1 MNQLRK
7 RIGIIWLCLSVAFAI
22 MPYNPVYAEEAREES
37 LAEATQEEKDNEE
50 AKEEKEENQNQQEDD
65 EDTGNADADSDKD
78 LDAESD
84 ADEASEEATEES
96 ENPEDLGNESEA
108 EEKEDVQQEPE
119 AEEAFDEVSEE
130 AAESI
135 IISFYVPKDA
145 EGEYELFKKMA
156 ADEDGKVIFPDADD
170 LPEIEGLYFAGE
182 WQDEEFNSV
191 DEDMIF
197 EESCKLYAVFEE
209 DELSL
214 ISAPIMRAPA
224 QRASSY
230 GIDANNPR
238 RGQKNSYEYKGS
250 VETWICPMTGIYDIY
265 CYGAAGTTGEGGA
278 MRASRAEITKGTI
291 LKITVGGKPPAYSY
305 GGSLGEGHTK
315 SNTSCSYA
323 DIQKTADGTV
333 IGQDMDIYQYPKYGN
348 SSTHWGIGSGRR
360 YRGYPDGGWGDFEA
374 SPCDNGNHTNQ
385 ASVGYGGG
393 GSSFVSIGS
402 TKVISGKGGYGGG
415 ASNERICGSNKGGT
429 AKAGVGGGVTCLNSA
444 RGLKWLTSELN
455 LVQGAPDANGS
466 ITITVVKVN
475 PGVTLVQ
482 DIADWTNQLITITA
496 TVTSV
501 GEGLPAEYLSWET
514 DADGNDIWTDSTT
527 YLASQNGTYT
537 CKIRDV
543 AGNIEKASIE
553 ITNID
558 RLLPEGELL
567 PDTEEWTRDDIE
579 LTLNADDAAASPEDG
594 KSGLEDK
601 AYLWGTAD
609 SDGALLWEMDADGN
623 EAWTDATT
631 YVASQNG
638 TYACQIRDK
647 AGNIS
652 EERIKVTNIDRTAP
666 EIKAEHPTWYS
677 GETTVSWQGLDL
689 QPDGTPGSGLHSE
702 AYSFD
707 GVDWTAENTQQITA
721 PGTYTIYVRDA
732 VENVGRYEIE
742 LLYDPEPEDD
752 KGGGKGGNNPQPV
765 VNPPE
770 QPELPEQPKEDTSGD
785 GRNGNLIPQLPL
797 PKEPV
802 KAEIF
807 ELAVQEPEVEP
818 ELKLPHSP
826 KVKKKNADTMME
838 IVVDS
843 PYAEGAGHEKLLQ
856 AAVMTGAATSGGI
869 ILYFALFFII
879 PAARIYELRG
889 KRRKYLGTKLLL
901 RRKVDLR
908 KLFEKTEESSLMI
921 KINWLYA
928 KYNAGKKLS
937 CIKGQDIE
945 EKDVQVTMIVYR

>member
-1 MNQLRK
+1 MRQLRK
-7 RIGIIWLCLSVAFAI
+7 KIGIICLCLSVAFAI
-22 MPYNPVYAEEAREES
+22 MPCNPVYAEEAREES
-37 LAEATQEEKDNEE
+37 LAEATQEEKNNEE
-50 AKEEKEENQNQQEDD
+50 TKEEKEENQNQQEDD
-65 EDTGNADADSDKD
+65 EDTGNADANSDKD
-78 LDAESD
+78 LDAEPD
-84 ADEASEEATEES
+84 EDEASEEAAEES
-96 ENPEDLGNESEA
+96 ENPEDLENESEA
-108 EEKEDVQQEPE
+108 EEKEDVQQESE
-119 AEEAFDEVSEE
+119 AEEVSEEEE

-145 EGEYELFKKMA
+145 EGEYELLKKMA

-197 EESCKLYAVFEE
+197 EESCKLYAVFKE
-209 DELSL
+209 DELPL
-214 ISAPIMRAPA
+214 LSAPIMRAPV

-230 GIDANNPR
+230 GIDANNPQV
-238 RGQKNSYEYKGS
+238 GQVNRYEYTGS
-250 VETWICPMTGIYDIY
+250 NQTWKVPATGYYEIY
-265 CYGAAGTTGEGGA
+265 CYGAQGGDGDWAGRSSSEHGGYSDGNSGY
-278 MRASRAEITKGTI
+278 MRASIARIKAGEMLVIHAGGMGGNGTASN
-291 LKITVGGKPPAYSY
+291 PS
-305 GGSLGEGHTK
+305 GGSE
-315 SNTSCSYA
+315 
-323 DIQKTADGTV
+323 
-333 IGQDMDIYQYPKYGN
+333 
-348 SSTHWGIGSGRR
+348 GSG
-360 YRGYPDGGWGDFEA
+360 GWNDGAKGGH
-374 SPCDNGNHTNQ
+374 SDNYAAYEISG
-385 ASVGYGGG
+385 GGGG
-393 GSSFVSIGS
+393 GSSYLR
-402 TKVISGKGGYGGG
+402 SGTVTIIQARGGDGGG
-415 ASNERICGSNKGGT
+415 AHNSNNSGFSVSVNGGN
-429 AKAGVGGGVTCLNSA
+429 GGGSQQLNNA
-444 RGLKWLTSELN
+444 DAVVWNTGELDEN
-455 LVQGAPDANGS
+455 ASGQNSGNGY
-466 ITITVVKVN
+466 ITIKVIKIN
-475 PGVTLVQ
+475 PAVGLTC
-482 DIADWTNQLITITA
+482 DPESWTNEPVTITA
-496 TVTSV
+496 DIKSE
-501 GEGLPAEYLSWET
+501 GEGLPAEYLSWEQ
-514 DADGNDIWTDSTT
+514 DEDGNDIWTDATT
-527 YLASQNGTYT
+527 YPVSQNGTYT

-567 PDTEEWTRDDIE
+567 PDSVDWTRDDIE

-601 AYLWGTAD
+601 AYLWGAAD
-609 SDGALLWEMDADGN
+609 SDGVLLWELDADGN

-631 YVASQNG
+631 YPASQNG

-652 EERIKVTNIDRTAP
+652 EERIEVTNIDRTAP

-677 GETTVSWQGLDL
+677 GETTVTWSGLDL

-765 VNPPE
+765 NPPE

-785 GRNGNLIPQLPL
+785 GGNGNLIPQPPL

-807 ELAVQEPEVEP
+807 ELAVPEVEP

-826 KVKKKNADTMME
+826 KVKKKNADTMTE

-843 PYAEGAGHEKLLQ
+843 SCAEGAGHEKLLQ

-869 ILYFALFFII
+869 ILYFVLFFII
-879 PAARIYELRG
+879 HSAGVLALNVDKEYVYIGRRRIIKRGGIYQIYIDAYLYEKSDTEYFQIRPG
-889 KRRKYLGTKLLL
+889 KRFAQKYNGK
-901 RRKVDLR
+901 
-908 KLFEKTEESSLMI
+908 LMI
-921 KINWLYA
+921 VKHGDRRIQA
-928 KYNAGKKLS
+928 V
-937 CIKGQDIE
+937 IE
-945 EKDVQVTMIVYR
+945 EKMNIKIPDVR

>member
-1 MNQLRK
+1 MRK
-7 RIGIIWLCLSVAFAI
+7 LKKILLLLICVVFIMGEMPVSFA
-22 MPYNPVYAEEAREES
+22 YAQEEMLDELEATREE
-37 LAEATQEEKDNEE
+37 KNNEE
-50 AKEEKEENQNQQEDD
+50 TKEEKEENQNQQEDD

-78 LDAESD
+78 LDAEP
-84 ADEASEEATEES
+84 DEDKASEEAAEES
-96 ENPEDLGNESEA
+96 ENPEDLENESEA

-145 EGEYELFKKMA
+145 EGEYELLKKMA

-170 LPEIEGLYFAGE
+170 LPEIEGLYFTEE

-209 DELSL
+209 DELPL
-214 ISAPIMRAPA
+214 LSAPIMRAPA

-230 GIDANNPR
+230 GIDANNPQV
-238 RGQKNSYEYKGS
+238 GQVNRYEYTGS
-250 VETWICPMTGIYDIY
+250 NQTWKVPATGYYEIY
-265 CYGAAGTTGEGGA
+265 CYGAQGGSSSAKQAGNNRGDRYITYYSVGTGSV
-278 MRASRAEITKGTI
+278 RASRAKIKKDTI
-291 LKITVGGKPPAYSY
+291 LTIHA
-305 GGSLGEGHTK
+305 GGSGGNGYVYI
-315 SNTSCSYA
+315 NTSKDTGYA
-323 DIQKTADGTV
+323 DA
-333 IGQDMDIYQYPKYGN
+333 
-348 SSTHWGIGSGRR
+348 GSGGWNDGSKGNELENRINDDER
-360 YRGYPDGGWGDFEA
+360 Y
-374 SPCDNGNHTNQ
+374 Q
-385 ASVGYGGG
+385 AYATGGGG
-393 GSSFVSIGS
+393 GSSYIKLNDTAIISAQGGNGQSVYIHKENGNSKSGNGGRGGGS
-402 TKVISGKGGYGGG
+402 QQLNNADAVVWNTGELDENASGQNSGNGYITIKVIKINP
-415 ASNERICGSNKGGT
+415 A
-429 AKAGVGGGVTCLNSA
+429 VGLTCDPES
-444 RGLKWLTSELN
+444 
-455 LVQGAPDANGS
+455 
-466 ITITVVKVN
+466 
-475 PGVTLVQ
+475 
-482 DIADWTNQLITITA
+482 WTNETVTITA
-496 TVTSV
+496 ATKSE
-501 GEGLPAEYLSWET
+501 GEGLPAEYLSWEQ
-514 DADGNDIWTDSTT
+514 DEDGNDIWTDSTT
-527 YLASQNGTYT
+527 YVVSQNGTYT

-579 LTLNADDAAASPEDG
+579 LTLNADDATASPEDG

-609 SDGALLWEMDADGN
+609 SDGVLLWELDADGN

-677 GETTVSWQGLDL
+677 GETNVTWQGLDL

-707 GVDWTAENTQQITA
+707 GIDWTAENTQQITA
-721 PGTYTIYVRDA
+721 PGTYIIYVRDA

-765 VNPPE
+765 NPPE

-785 GRNGNLIPQLPL
+785 GGNGNLIPQPPL

-807 ELAVQEPEVEP
+807 ELAVPEVEP

-826 KVKKKNADTMME
+826 KVKKKNADTMTE

-843 PYAEGAGHEKLLQ
+843 SCAEGAGHEKLLQ

-945 EKDVQVTMIVYR
+945 EKDVQATMIVYR

>member
-1 MNQLRK
+1 MRK
-7 RIGIIWLCLSVAFAI
+7 LKKILLLLICVVFIMGEMPVSFA
-22 MPYNPVYAEEAREES
+22 YAQEEMSDE
-37 LAEATQEEKDNEE
+37 LEATQEEKDNEE
-50 AKEEKEENQNQQEDD
+50 TKEEKEENQNQQEDD

-78 LDAESD
+78 LDAEPD
-84 ADEASEEATEES
+84 ADEASEKAAEES
-96 ENPEDLGNESEA
+96 ENLEDLENESEA
-108 EEKEDVQQEPE
+108 EEKEDVQQESE
-119 AEEAFDEVSEE
+119 AEEVSEEEE

-145 EGEYELFKKMA
+145 EGEYELLKKTA

-170 LPEIEGLYFAGE
+170 LPEIEGLYFTGE

-209 DELSL
+209 DEPLL
-214 ISAPIMRAPA
+214 SAPIMRAP
-224 QRASSY
+224 SI
-230 GIDANNPR
+230 GITSKPVV
-238 RGQKNSYEYKGS
+238 GQKNVYDCSNSVVTFSIPASGKYRITALGACGGGQNLPADWIDGGYGSMRSGIIKLKKGDVLYLYVGGQGES
-250 VETWICPMTGIYDIY
+250 GARCSHGSPTGNS
-265 CYGAAGTTGEGGA
+265 GGWNGGA
-278 MRASRAEITKGTI
+278 KS
-291 LKITVGGKPPAYSY
+291 SY
-305 GGSLGEGHTK
+305 DEKQL
-315 SNTSCSYA
+315 
-323 DIQKTADGTV
+323 
-333 IGQDMDIYQYPKYGN
+333 
-348 SSTHWGIGSGRR
+348 
-360 YRGYPDGGWGDFEA
+360 
-374 SPCDNGNHTNQ
+374 GNHGRYWTH
-385 ASVGYGGG
+385 
-393 GSSFVSIGS
+393 GS
-402 TKVISGKGGYGGG
+402 GGG
-415 ASNERICGSNKGGT
+415 ASDVRFGGT
-429 AKAGVGGGVTCLNSA
+429 SLSNRIMVAGGGGGANKDTRGYHADGGSYNGSFGTGSEESGGGGYYGGSA
-444 RGLKWLTSELN
+444 HCGGSSYVNTALFTN
-455 LVQGAPDANGS
+455 VQSANGS
-466 ITITVVKVN
+466 NTGAGSITLEVVSLFPMITLTKT
-475 PGVTLVQ
+475 P
-482 DIADWTNQLITITA
+482 AEWTNETVTITA
-496 TVTSV
+496 ATKSK
-501 GEGLPAEYLSWET
+501 GEGLPAEYLSWEQ
-514 DADGNDIWTDSTT
+514 DEDGNDIWTDATT
-527 YLASQNGTYT
+527 YVASQNGTYT
-537 CKIRDV
+537 CKIRDI

-567 PDTEEWTRDDIE
+567 PDTVDWTRDDIE

-601 AYLWGTAD
+601 AYLWGAAD
-609 SDGALLWEMDADGN
+609 SDGVLLWELDADGN
-623 EAWTDATT
+623 EAWTDAAT
-631 YVASQNG
+631 YPASQNG

-677 GETTVSWQGLDL
+677 GETTVTWQGLDL
-689 QPDGTPGSGLHSE
+689 QPDGSPGSGLHSE

-732 VENVGRYEIE
+732 VENMGRYEIE

-765 VNPPE
+765 NPPK
-770 QPELPEQPKEDTSGD
+770 QPELPEQPKEDSSGD
-785 GRNGNLIPQLPL
+785 GGNENLIPQLPL

-826 KVKKKNADTMME
+826 KVKKKKADTMTE

-843 PYAEGAGHEKLLQ
+843 SYGEGVGHEKLLQ
-856 AAVMTGAATSGGI
+856 AAVMTGVATSGGI

-879 PAARIYELRG
+879 PVARIYELRG

-945 EKDVQVTMIVYR
+945 EKDVQATMIVYR

>member
-1 MNQLRK
+1 MRK
-7 RIGIIWLCLSVAFAI
+7 LKKILLLLICVVFIMGEMPVSFA
-22 MPYNPVYAEEAREES
+22 YAQEEMLDE
-37 LAEATQEEKDNEE
+37 LEATQEEKDNEE
-50 AKEEKEENQNQQEDD
+50 TKEEKEENQNQQEDD

-78 LDAESD
+78 LDAEPD
-84 ADEASEEATEES
+84 EDEASEEAAEES
-96 ENPEDLGNESEA
+96 ENPEDLENESEA

-170 LPEIEGLYFAGE
+170 LPEIEGLYFTEE

-209 DELSL
+209 DELPL
-214 ISAPIMRAPA
+214 LSAPIMRAPA

-230 GIDANNPR
+230 GIDADNPQV
-238 RGQKNSYEYKGS
+238 GQVNRYEYTGS
-250 VETWICPMTGIYDIY
+250 NQTWKVPATGYYEIY
-265 CYGAAGTTGEGGA
+265 CYGAQGGNGDWAGRSSSEHGGYSA
-278 MRASRAEITKGTI
+278 GNSGYMRASIARIKAGEMLIIHAGGIGGNGTASN
-291 LKITVGGKPPAYSY
+291 PS
-305 GGSLGEGHTK
+305 GGSE
-315 SNTSCSYA
+315 
-323 DIQKTADGTV
+323 
-333 IGQDMDIYQYPKYGN
+333 
-348 SSTHWGIGSGRR
+348 GSG
-360 YRGYPDGGWGDFEA
+360 GWNDGAKGGH
-374 SPCDNGNHTNQ
+374 NGNY
-385 ASVGYGGG
+385 AAYEISGGGGG
-393 GSSFVSIGS
+393 GSSYLR
-402 TKVISGKGGYGGG
+402 SGTVTIIQARGGDGGG
-415 ASNERICGSNKGGT
+415 AHNSNNSGFSISVNGGN
-429 AKAGVGGGVTCLNSA
+429 GGGSQQLNNA
-444 RGLKWLTSELN
+444 DAVVWNTGELDEN
-455 LVQGAPDANGS
+455 ASGQNSGNGY
-466 ITITVVKVN
+466 ITIKVIRIN
-475 PGVTLVQ
+475 PAVGLTC
-482 DIADWTNQLITITA
+482 APESWTNETVTITA
-496 TVTSV
+496 DIKSE
-501 GEGLPAEYLSWET
+501 GEGLPAEYLSWEQ
-514 DADGNDIWTDSTT
+514 DEDGNDIWTDSTT
-527 YLASQNGTYT
+527 YVVSQNGTYT

-601 AYLWGTAD
+601 AYLWGAAD

-677 GETTVSWQGLDL
+677 GETTVTWKGLDL
-689 QPDGTPGSGLHSE
+689 QPDGTSGSGLHAE

-752 KGGGKGGNNPQPV
+752 KGGGKGWDNPQP

-770 QPELPEQPKEDTSGD
+770 QLELPEQPKEDTSGD
-785 GRNGNLIPQLPL
+785 GGNENLIPQPPL

-807 ELAVQEPEVEP
+807 ELAVPEVEP

-826 KVKKKNADTMME
+826 KVKKKKADTMTE

-843 PYAEGAGHEKLLQ
+843 SCAEGAGHEKLLQ

-889 KRRKYLGTKLLL
+889 KKRKYLGTKLLL

-945 EKDVQVTMIVYR
+945 EKDVQAIMIVYR